1 MLEQRPNEE
10 QSVTHCRKHR
20 PRPNYQLMDPD
31 EVTPEE
37 RLDRV
42 VELLALAS
50 LEAASDGDV
59 FGSHIATEI

>member
-1 MLEQRPNEE
+1 MA
-10 QSVTHCRKHR
+10 
-20 PRPNYQLMDPD
+20 PD

-50 LEAASDGDV
+50 LEAASGGDV
-59 FGSHIATEI
+59 LGSHIATEI

>member
-1 MLEQRPNEE
+1 M
-10 QSVTHCRKHR
+10 THCRKHR

-37 RLDRV
+37 RLDRI

-59 FGSHIATEI
+59 LGSHIATEI